1 MCPAIVGTCDGHV
14 ACAPPFLLAYTVLS
28 ESVLVLFRQEA
39 GLSEA
44 SAPQLSDS
52 EASVD
57 VSLHGGTWPLGSHV
71 RARAALIPDV
81 WESGVSRQDRL

>member
-1 MCPAIVGTCDGHV
+1 MSPSILSTCESHV
-14 ACAPPFLLAYTVLS
+14 ACATPVLLAHTVLS
-28 ESVLVLFRQEA
+28 ERVLVLFRQEA

-57 VSLHGGTWPLGSHV
+57 ASLHGGTWPLGAHV